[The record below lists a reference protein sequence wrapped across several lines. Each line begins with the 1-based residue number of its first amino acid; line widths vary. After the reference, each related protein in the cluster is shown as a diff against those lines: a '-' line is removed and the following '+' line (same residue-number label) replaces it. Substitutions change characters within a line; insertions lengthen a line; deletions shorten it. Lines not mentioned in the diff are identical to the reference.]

1 MINNKYIID
10 ILNFTLLTLTAVVLV
25 VLQST
30 SWIQTTYLS
39 TAPQFWVILTSY
51 FSIHKNPIQS
61 LPMIYIIAILYF
73 PLTAMHFGKFLCF
86 QAIVFLC
93 AWIGGVFLNLKNKKI
108 FILFCLFYTLALPIL
123 DFIISSLTSI
133 RWTYTYSFFN
143 WVLTALLTA
152 GFAFPLHFLLTKLDH
167 SIQLLKIPKE
177 KRI

>member
-1 MINNKYIID
+1 MINNKYILD
-10 ILNFTLLTLTAVVLV
+10 TLNFTLLALTVVFLA
-25 VLQST
+25 VLQSA
-30 SWIQTTYLS
+30 SWIQTTYLF
-39 TAPQFWVILTSY
+39 TVPQFWIILTFY

-73 PLTAMHFGKFLCF
+73 PLTSMHFGKFLCF

-93 AWIGGVFLNLKNKKI
+93 AWIGGVFLNLKNKKV

-152 GFAFPLHFLLTKLDH
+152 SFAFPLHFLLTKLDRC
-167 SIQLLKIPKE
+167 IQLLKIPKE
-177 KRI
+177 QRI